1 MAGVVL
7 ARAEGKLFAV
17 AVLIIFFSLQLSGY
31 AYIPFEVYRILPGS
45 FIKLAWST
53 FFCISQ
59 FSYLSL
65 TPLVRRFWLAL
76 CLLRIQVSTM
86 GSV

>member
-31 AYIPFEVYRILPGS
+31 AYIPFEVYRILAGS

-53 FFCISQ
+53 FFLYFSVLLSISYSSGAGLLACSVPT
-59 FSYLSL
+59 SYS
-65 TPLVRRFWLAL
+65 
-76 CLLRIQVSTM
+76 
-86 GSV
+86 G